1 MKILYLKCNDLI
13 LIAQYMRKE
22 CHLETRS
29 KENVQNKVQRNKG
42 KEKQRKLP
50 GHSQE
55 IQENVQTDVQL
66 KSHKKRKEKKQKN
79 G

>member
-29 KENVQNKVQRNKG
+29 KENVQNKVQRNK
-42 KEKQRKLP
+42 
-50 GHSQE
+50 
-55 IQENVQTDVQL
+55 
-66 KSHKKRKEKKQKN
+66 RKEK
-79 G
+79 